1 MPKLRSCEWWITA
14 GVERSETAAKLAD
27 VIIMAVNAV
36 EGWTEE
42 DTELLHKIQS
52 DKVAVQHSLLLLY
65 ITAVVFWSLLNEA
78 AYDSGDEQNGLCY
91 SWTTGR

>member
-1 MPKLRSCEWWITA
+1 
-14 GVERSETAAKLAD
+14 
-27 VIIMAVNAV
+27 MAVNAV

-65 ITAVVFWSLLNEA
+65 ISAVVF
-78 AYDSGDEQNGLCY
+78 
-91 SWTTGR
+91 